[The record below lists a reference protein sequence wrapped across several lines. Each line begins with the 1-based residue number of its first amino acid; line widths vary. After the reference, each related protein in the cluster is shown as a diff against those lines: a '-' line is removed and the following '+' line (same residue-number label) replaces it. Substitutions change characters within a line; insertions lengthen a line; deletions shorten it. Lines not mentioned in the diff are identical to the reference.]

1 MITKYKIFES
11 KNRDL
16 ISNLQSYLQNK
27 LWVDIKFKEGA
38 EKLSSKFNDIY
49 SGDQSIIPGKTYKL
63 AISKREGIEGW
74 FIISGEYKVNSQE
87 EKERLDV
94 RDVASYALLYSP
106 YQFLQLLKY
115 VDKEYLENLKMMS
128 DVEKYNL

>member
-1 MITKYKIFES
+1 MITRYKIFES

-16 ISNLQSYLQNK
+16 ISNLQSYLQDK
-27 LWVDIKFKEGA
+27 FWIDIKFKEGV

-49 SGDQSIIPGKTYKL
+49 SGDQSIIPGKRYML

-115 VDKEYLENLKMMS
+115 VDKEYLENLEMLS